1 MNLSNFFAKQKL
13 SKALTI
19 AFGSL
24 IALMLILG
32 ASSFFTLG
40 KVGKQLDI
48 EYEKDISAA
57 VYILEAE
64 IAFNKAE
71 GTVYRYILVGNDTET
86 KKIINDRWN
95 SSIEKVKNNISKAE
109 NKMLTDKTKGLMATV
124 KKDFEIFLGEAASIK
139 GLVDSGKIAQASAE
153 INNKDYR
160 GAVNEL
166 DKAIQEILHVKEGNI
181 EQALKDAKDETFYGE
196 MSILILIGLALGV
209 SFIVALAISKG
220 LNLTSSQIKGSI
232 DRIAKNDL
240 TNEVPNTT
248 LDNEIGD
255 MAKALSVMQNNLKM
269 VVGGIKDASQTLSSS
284 STELST
290 VSTQVSSNAEET
302 TSQAT
307 SVASAATQVSA
318 NVQSVAAGVEELS
331 SNIREVASSA
341 AEASSVA
348 NEAVSE
354 AKKTTAQMEKLG
366 VSSQEIS
373 SVLKVIASIAE
384 QTNLLALNA
393 TIEAARAGELGK
405 GFAVV
410 ANEVKELA
418 RQTAKATDEI
428 GQNIGNIQI
437 DVKDAVNSISNISVV
452 ITKINDISSLI
463 ASAVEEQAATAG
475 EIGRNIASA
484 ADGSNSIAANI
495 NSVADASRSTSE
507 GASNTQKAA
516 NDLAKISEQ
525 LTLMVSSFKV

>member
-13 SKALTI
+13 SRALLI
-19 AFGSL
+19 AFGVL
-24 IALMLILG
+24 LGIMIVLG
-32 ASSFFTLG
+32 AVSFFTLG
-40 KVGKQLDI
+40 KVGQQLDT
-48 EYEKDISAA
+48 EFTKDIKPSIQ
-57 VYILEAE
+57 ILEAE

-71 GTVYRYILVGNDTET
+71 AAAYRYILAGDNDAR
-86 KKIINDRWN
+86 KAALNRLN
-95 SSIEKVKNNISKAE
+95 LSLEKVKENLGLAE
-109 NKMLTDKTKGLMATV
+109 KKMLSEKTKALMATV
-124 KKDFEIFLGEAASIK
+124 QKDLQLFIAEVDTIKEYVDRGKSSVAASE
-139 GLVDSGKIAQASAE
+139 VSGKQF
-153 INNKDYR
+153 R
-160 GAVNEL
+160 GAINEL
-166 DKAIQEILHVKEGNI
+166 DKAVQEIVHVKEGNI
-181 EQALKDAKDETFYGE
+181 EKALEDAKQETFYGE
-196 MSILILIGLALGV
+196 MLIVILIIVGAGVSTLIGT
-209 SFIVALAISKG
+209 SISKG
-220 LNLTSSQIKGSI
+220 LNGTSGDVKSAIEFV
-232 DRIAKNDL
+232 AKNDL
-240 TNEVPNTT
+240 TKEVPNIH
-248 LDNEIGD
+248 LNNEIGD
-255 MAKALSVMQNNLKM
+255 MAKALFAMQNNLKK
-269 VVGGIKDASQTLSSS
+269 VVSNIKDASQSLSSS

-307 SVASAATQVSA
+307 AVASAATQVSA
-318 NVQSVAAGVEELS
+318 NVQSVAAGVEELT
-331 SNIREVASSA
+331 SNIREVASNA
-341 AEASSVA
+341 AEASAVA

-373 SVLKVIASIAE
+373 SVLKVISSIAE

-418 RQTAKATDEI
+418 RQTAKATEEI
-428 GQNIGNIQI
+428 GHNIGNIQV
-437 DVKDAVNSISNISVV
+437 DVRDAVASISNISVV
-452 ITKINDISSLI
+452 ITKINDISGLI

-475 EIGRNIASA
+475 EIGRNISSAS
-484 ADGSNSIAANI
+484 DGSNSIASNI

-516 NDLAKISEQ
+516 NELAKVSEQ